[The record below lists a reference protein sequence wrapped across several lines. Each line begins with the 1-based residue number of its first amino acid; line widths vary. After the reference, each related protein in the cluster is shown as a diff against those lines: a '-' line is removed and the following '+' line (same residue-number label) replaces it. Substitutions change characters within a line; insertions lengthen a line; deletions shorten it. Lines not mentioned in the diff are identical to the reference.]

1 MPVVLMLLLLPSA
14 ALAAAPGAE
23 AAAPEMLGGG
33 LRLLAGLV
41 LVLGLVLLLY
51 ALSRRGLLRWL
62 PKPRGGAILIR
73 EMRHLG
79 PKKALCLVEV
89 RGRELLLG
97 LGADR
102 IDLICALGDAP
113 QGDFDTDLQD
123 ALKEPRP

>member
-14 ALAAAPGAE
+14 ALAAAPGTE
-23 AAAPEMLGGG
+23 TAAPEMLGSG

-51 ALSRRGLLRWL
+51 ALSRRGLRWL

-102 IDLICALGDAP
+102 IDLLCALGEAQ
-113 QGDFDTDLQD
+113 QGDFDADLQD
-123 ALKEPRP
+123 ALKEPRS

>member
-1 MPVVLMLLLLPSA
+1 MPVLLMFLLLPST
-14 ALAAAPGAE
+14 ALAASPGAE
-23 AAAPEMLGGG
+23 AAPEMLGSG

-41 LVLGLVLLLY
+41 LVLGLVLLIY
-51 ALSRRGLLRWL
+51 ALSRRGLRWL

-97 LGADR
+97 IGADR
-102 IDLICALGDAP
+102 IDLLCALGDAP
-113 QGDFDTDLQD
+113 GGDFDADLQD
-123 ALKEPRP
+123 ALKESRS